1 MSNVIK
7 FPEKPKKRDVILWL
21 YQSIGCAEDIQEKME
36 YFNTVVAKMNPNKI
50 VKLELK

>member
-7 FPEKPKKRDVILWL
+7 FPVVQKKRSVLMWL
-21 YQSIGCAEDIQEKME
+21 YESVGCAEDIQEKIE
-36 YFNTVVAKMNPNKI
+36 HFNATVAKMNPNKI